1 MNQPVGLVLVWFT
14 AVEITN
20 IKITLMPYLKKQQ
33 DTREIKLF
41 YADYGAGKPVVLI
54 HGWPLSHRSWDGQVT
69 ALVEAGYR
77 VVAYD
82 RRGFGLSGT
91 EWNKYDYG
99 TLASDLNALITELD
113 LNEVSLIGFS
123 MGGGEVVRYLT
134 NYGAGRISKTA
145 LIASIIPLVPQKADN
160 PDGVPQEELD
170 KIAEA
175 LKTDRVAF
183 LKDFHKNFYN
193 YSLLKKDVSEA
204 RLDADFII
212 AAGASEN
219 ATQKAAEAWATTDF
233 RPELKNVTVPTL
245 IVHGDSDHIVP
256 IKTSAE
262 QAARGIPNNEYHI
275 IEGAPHGLNV
285 THSFELNSLLLSFLN
300 K

>member
-91 EWNKYDYG
+91 EWNKYDYD

-134 NYGAGRISKTA
+134 NYGAGRISRAA

-204 RLDADFII
+204 QLDADFII

-245 IVHGDSDHIVP
+245 IVHGDSDNIVP